1 LPDRPYF
8 RQSHVQQQLLDI
20 LFVWCKL
27 NPDVGYRQGMHELL
41 APVLWVV
48 DDDSLDSEE
57 KKKVAPLTDLLDP
70 KYIEHDSFAIFS
82 SLMQTAKSFYE
93 PASKSEEKEGEDADS
108 PMVAR
113 SKHIFYDLLP
123 VVDPELAAHL
133 QDIDILPQ
141 IFLM

>member
-1 LPDRPYF
+1 
-8 RQSHVQQQLLDI
+8 VQQQLLDV

-48 DDDSLDSEE
+48 DDDSVRNEE
-57 KKKVAPLTDLLDP
+57 AGKGLLADLLDP
-70 KYIEHDSFAIFS
+70 NYVEHDSFTIFS
-82 SLMQTAKSFYE
+82 SIMQTAKTFYE
-93 PASKSEEKEGEDADS
+93 PASGSDEKEGEDADS

-113 SKHIFYDLLP
+113 SKHIFYNLLP